1 LPLLFPKK
9 SDGNHTKKAKKYLQ
23 KAMKKI
29 YYSLTVLIVSIL
41 TLNMSEVQA
50 QCAKSIYQAANLG
63 TPPCGTDAQTSV
75 GPGEFVTM
83 DVVAGAEYCIST
95 CGTGWN
101 SQLTGYNGNSA
112 VFFNDNNGPFCQSN
126 EASIQWI
133 ATFTGTLDVM
143 VNRFNC
149 QGYQGGG
156 TANSSIL
163 RYRQCAPTI
172 TSPSADMCPAQC
184 ITLTSD
190 QSGGTWSI
198 SPNDGSLTGNQFCP
212 IAVGVYT
219 ITYTLA
225 ACAPTQIINVVTP
238 SVAPTA
244 AVANPTSLC
253 PGGTGAISVIGGS
266 LGTGAQW
273 VWYAGGC
280 GVGSPVGVGAT
291 ITGTPP
297 TTATYFVR
305 AEGGCVT
312 TACASVTVPVNTLST
327 DPTSVTASNTSICQ
341 GTSATL
347 TVNGGS
353 LGSASN
359 WFWYNG
365 ACGGV
370 LVGSGP
376 SITVNPLS
384 STTYYVRAEG
394 PCNATNCVSISVN
407 VYSSPQVGFNYITT
421 PSACGAS
428 DGSISVFGGGGT
440 PPYSWTLNGAPSS
453 TVMTNL
459 SAGPYIIEATD
470 QNGCTD
476 VVSVSMNDPGATPAS
491 VVSSDQDN
499 IVCQGDYVTFTASG
513 SYLYTYYIN
522 GVPVS
527 TSNPWTTNSLNDGD
541 IVHVQALD
549 FNFCSY
555 TTLGITMTVN
565 PNPAIVMTSNN
576 PTVCGL
582 NDGDASGLVSG
593 GLPPYTYSWSHDVTN
608 NTPAAYSLYAGA
620 YFLTVSDQNG
630 CSDQAVAGLSDPG
643 AAPVTLASSDDDSL
657 ICAGENVDFTATGSV
672 DYTFYQSGPIVQG
685 PGTNNVYSTTG
696 LVDQDIVIATGTDAN
711 GCTATSNYFTTSVL
725 PGPNVVLV
733 SSDID
738 NTICTGQWITYTA
751 TGALF
756 YQFFLN
762 GVSVAPPSLTDV
774 YQSNTW
780 NHGDVIYVE
789 GTDANHCIVAS
800 AQITVTVNPPPT
812 VSVTTQQDPSAC
824 GAQDGLVIVTAAGG
838 TSPYNYV
845 WNQDVTHTTY
855 PDAANISNVYA
866 GPYHVNV
873 TDASGCSADAT
884 ATLSDVG
891 SSPVTLTSSDGDG
904 IICEGETVTFT
915 GTGATTYV
923 FYIDGVVVSTNNPF
937 TTSTLQDGEG
947 VAVVGLDT
955 ALCAATSS
963 VIDYVVNPSPFLQ
976 IGIVTP
982 PSACGLSDGS
992 ITTNTYGGILPY
1004 NWTWNGGL
1012 PNAEDITGIP
1022 AGVYTCIVT
1031 DFNGCT
1037 DQVSASIS
1045 DIGAP
1050 LATIFASDPDL
1061 LICEND
1067 TINFLGVG
1075 AGGVSPYTFSF
1086 FVNGPPAIPGSPDTY
1101 STSAIADNDVV
1112 AVTVTDANGCTGT
1125 SQPLTFS
1132 VTQTI
1137 VPSFANAFADICE
1150 DIDQVLLPGLGGES
1164 PTGGEFTA
1172 LYNGIEITSDLF
1184 FPYGIGDG
1192 THPITYTVDNGN
1204 GCFTSVSQDIT
1215 VRPSPVI
1222 DLGADFA
1229 ICDSSIIVAPG
1240 GYVNYDWFPSDLVLL
1255 DDSTVIIYNS
1265 AHVTVDVTDSIGCIG
1280 TGEVNATINHPP
1292 ILEIVTSPV
1301 GAPTEI
1307 CMGDTVTLCVE
1318 GNWATILWSTGSAN
1332 VACIDVYQNGNI
1344 GVTAE
1349 DPNGCADQILEG
1361 QGMVITVHDPMP
1373 IITVNVDDLISSG
1386 GFISYQWY
1394 LNDTA
1399 ITVNGNFQ
1407 TYHATT
1413 GGNYYVE
1420 VVDQWGCM
1428 GQSSVIEHSCVCV
1441 GIEENDVNYNLD
1453 IFPNP
1458 TNGVFTMNV
1467 GFELPVDMRLELTN
1481 ILGQPVINVEDVKNT
1496 QNLRRDYN
1504 LNHLAQ
1510 GVYIFTIRTGEQ
1522 TIVRRVV
1529 KN

>member
-1 LPLLFPKK
+1 
-9 SDGNHTKKAKKYLQ
+9 
-23 KAMKKI
+23 MKKI
-29 YYSLTVLIVSIL
+29 YYSLTVLIISLL
-41 TLNMSEVQA
+41 TLNSFETQA
-50 QCAKSIYQAANLG
+50 QCAKSIFQAANLG
-63 TPPCGTDAQTSV
+63 TPPCGGAYAQTSV
-75 GPGEFVTM
+75 GSGEFVSM
-83 DVVAGAEYCIST
+83 SVVAGAQYCIST
-95 CGTGWN
+95 CGSTWN
-101 SQLTGYNGNSA
+101 TQLTGFNGNSA
-112 VFFNDNNGPFCQSN
+112 VFFNDNNGFDCNPSQQ
-126 EASIQWI
+126 ASIQWT
-133 ATFTGTLDVM
+133 ATFSGTLDVM
-143 VNRFNC
+143 INISNC
-149 QGYQGGG
+149 LGYQGGG
-156 TANSSIL
+156 TANSAIL
-163 RYRQCAPTI
+163 QYKQCSPAI
-172 TSPSADMCPAQC
+172 TSSAADICTGQC
-184 ITLTSD
+184 VTLTAD
-190 QSGGTWSI
+190 QAGGTWSVL
-198 SPNDGSLTGNQFCP
+198 PNDGLTGNTFCP
-212 IAVGVYT
+212 TTLGAYT
-219 ITYTLA
+219 ISYTLA
-225 ACAPTQIINVVTP
+225 ACVVTQVINVITP

-244 AVANPTSLC
+244 AIANPTSVC
-253 PGGTGAISVIGGS
+253 PGQFAALSVIGGS
-266 LGTGAQW
+266 LGTNAQW
-273 VWYAGGC
+273 VWYEGGC
-280 GVGSPVGVGAT
+280 GTVNGGVQVGTGPTISGAPT
-291 ITGTPP
+291 QSGTYYV
-297 TTATYFVR
+297 A
-305 AEGGCVT
+305 AEGGCLT
-312 TACASVTVPVNTLST
+312 SACASVTLPVNTLST
-327 DPTSVTASNTSICQ
+327 DPISVTASNTTICQ
-341 GTSATL
+341 GTSTTL
-347 TVNGGS
+347 AVNGGS

-370 LVGSGP
+370 LVGSGS

-394 PCNATNCVSISVN
+394 PCNTTNCASISVN
-407 VYSSPQVGFNYITT
+407 VFSAPQVGFNFITT

-440 PPYSWTLNGAPSS
+440 PPYNWTLNGAPSS

-476 VVSVSMNDPGATPAS
+476 VVSVSMNDPGASPAT

-499 IVCQGDYVTFTASG
+499 IICQGDYVTFTASG
-513 SYLYTYYIN
+513 SYLYTYYVN

-527 TSNPWTTNSLNDGD
+527 TSNPWTTNTINDGD
-541 IVHVQALD
+541 IVQVLALD
-549 FNFCSY
+549 FNFCSF

-565 PNPAIVMTSNN
+565 ANPAITMASNN
-576 PTVCGL
+576 PTQCGL

-593 GLPPYTYSWSHDVTN
+593 GLPPYSYSWSHDVNETTSAVYN
-608 NTPAAYSLYAGA
+608 LIAGA

-643 AAPVTLASSDDDSL
+643 AAPVSLASSDPDSM
-657 ICAGENVDFTATGSV
+657 ICSGENVDFTATGSV
-672 DYTFYQSGPIVQG
+672 DYTFFQSGPIVQG
-685 PGTNNVYSTTG
+685 PGTNNIYSTTG
-696 LVDQDIVIATGTDAN
+696 LIDGDIVIAVGTDIN
-711 GCTATSNYFTTSVL
+711 GCRATSNYFTTSVI
-725 PGPNVVLV
+725 PSPNVVLV

-738 NTICTGQWITYTA
+738 NTICIGQSITYTA

-756 YQFFLN
+756 YEFFIN
-762 GVSVAPPSLTDV
+762 GVSQGPSGSNDV

-780 NHGDVIYVE
+780 THGDVIYVE
-789 GTDANHCIVAS
+789 GTDANNCIVAS

-812 VSVTTQQDPSAC
+812 VSIATQQDPSSC

-838 TSPYNYV
+838 TSPYSYV
-845 WNQDVTHTTY
+845 WNQDLTHTTY
-855 PDAANISNVYA
+855 ADAPNISGVYA
-866 GPYHVNV
+866 GPYNVEV
-873 TDASGCSADAT
+873 TDAAGCSDDVT
-884 ATLSDVG
+884 ASLSDVG
-891 SSPVTLTSSDGDG
+891 SSPVTLTSSDNDG
-904 IICEGETVTFT
+904 VICEGETVTFT

-963 VIDYVVNPSPFLQ
+963 AIEYVVNPSPFIQ
-976 IGIVTP
+976 IGVATP

-992 ITTNTYGGILPY
+992 ITSNTYGGTLPY

-1012 PNAEDITGIP
+1012 PNAENISGIP
-1022 AGVYTCIVT
+1022 AGVYTVIVT

-1037 DQVSASIS
+1037 DQVSSSIS

-1067 TINFLGVG
+1067 TLNFLGVG
-1075 AGGVSPYTFSF
+1075 SGGVSPYTFNF
-1086 FVNGPPAIPGSPDTY
+1086 FVNGPPALPGLPDTY
-1101 STSAIADNDVV
+1101 STSALADNDVV
-1112 AVTVTDANGCTGT
+1112 AVTVTDVNGCTGT

-1137 VPSFANAFADICE
+1137 VPSFASAFDAVCE
-1150 DIDQVLLPGLGGES
+1150 NVDQLLLPGLGGES
-1164 PTGGEFTA
+1164 PSGGEFTA

-1204 GCFTSVSQDIT
+1204 GCFTSVSQDLT
-1215 VRPSPVI
+1215 VIPSPVV

-1229 ICDSSIIVAPG
+1229 VCDSAIIVAPG

-1255 DDSTVIIYNS
+1255 DDSTVLIYNS
-1265 AHVTVDVTDSIGCIG
+1265 ANVSVDVTDVNGCIG
-1280 TGEVNATINHPP
+1280 TGEIGAVINHPP
-1292 ILEIVTSPV
+1292 ILEIVTSPSN
-1301 GAPTEI
+1301 AATEI
-1307 CMGDTVTLCVE
+1307 CMGDTVTLCVV
-1318 GNWATILWSTGSAN
+1318 GNWATITWSTGSSN
-1332 VACIDVYQNGNI
+1332 VSCIDVFQNGNI
-1344 GVTAE
+1344 GVSAE
-1349 DPNGCADQILEG
+1349 DPNGCADEILQG
-1361 QGMVITVHDPMP
+1361 QGVVVTVHDPMP
-1373 IITVNVDDLISSG
+1373 IVTVIQDEFQSSG
-1386 GFISYQWY
+1386 GFISYQWF
-1394 LNDTA
+1394 LNGDSILT
-1399 ITVNGNFQ
+1399 NGNFQ
-1407 TYHATT
+1407 TYSATQS
-1413 GGNYYVE
+1413 GNYYVQ
-1420 VVDQWGCM
+1420 VTDQWGCV
-1428 GQSSVIEHSCVCV
+1428 GQSSVIEHTCVCV
-1441 GIEENDVNYNLD
+1441 GIEENELNYNLN

-1458 TNGVFTMNV
+1458 TNGVFTMNI